1 MLFTLILLQARH
13 LSLGVLG
20 AVGFA
25 HLECLLY
32 TFLMLRG
39 ESRVKADPADPCL
52 ACCLIGPSPVTPELQ
67 LSALGCQYSVCKA
80 GWFSSF
86 LEN

>member
-20 AVGFA
+20 AVGFTHPDCFTSDFPQA
-25 HLECLLY
+25 Q
-32 TFLMLRG
+32 RR
-39 ESRVKADPADPCL
+39 ESESKLTQQRPRP
-52 ACCLIGPSPVTPELQ
+52 ACCPLPSHSRAPAVCTGLIQ
-67 LSALGCQYSVCKA
+67 RRIFNA